1 MKVRKE
7 KCIINGKIKKLF
19 FRKFSGVAG
28 SFPYFGTKV
37 YFPKNSLVFQMA
49 CAQGIFEEDNVNLIL
64 ALVKSNSVYFDV
76 GSNIGLLA
84 IPILFHNPTCTV
96 VSIEASSN
104 SLPFL
109 SKTIEKSRFAQRWH
123 LIPKAAG
130 DVVGSSPFTVTSSGD
145 GAFDGFKSTR
155 RGGNS
160 REILIQVTTID
171 TEWELL
177 GEPDV
182 SAIKIDIEGSELKAM
197 HGAIKCIQKKRPYIL
212 TEWNLRN
219 FGAYG
224 YNLEDLLIFS
234 KDIGYKLYSLP
245 FLVPV
250 ENRNVLEIQ
259 MLKTEYFLL
268 AP

>member
-1 MKVRKE
+1 
-7 KCIINGKIKKLF
+7 
-19 FRKFSGVAG
+19 
-28 SFPYFGTKV
+28 
-37 YFPKNSLVFQMA
+37 
-49 CAQGIFEEDNVNLIL
+49 
-64 ALVKSNSVYFDV
+64 YFDV

-84 IPILFHNPTCTV
+84 IPILSHNPTCTV
-96 VSIEASSN
+96 ISIEPSPN

-109 SKTIEKSRFAQRWH
+109 THTIKKSNFSLRWY

-155 RGGNS
+155 RGGMS
-160 REILIQVTTID
+160 HEILMQVTTID

-182 SAIKIDIEGSELKAM
+182 SVIKIDIEGPELKVMQGAM
-197 HGAIKCIQKKRPYIL
+197 KCIKKKRPYIL
-212 TEWNLRN
+212 TEWNKLN
-219 FGAYG
+219 FKTYG
-224 YNLEDLLIFS
+224 NESEDLLNFS
-234 KDIGYKLYSLP
+234 KDIDYKLYSLP